1 MDFII
6 RLAEEFFK
14 KHKRLARYRR
24 IFAFLAA
31 VVVFATTYELILPAI
46 TMDRQRAV
54 QSPGVEVG
62 VAKDQRKGIDFTE
75 DDSLAVDTAGEDS
88 FDAGFPEDGDYY
100 EDNADSAGDG
110 YVEDYSSEE
119 TGSADDWI
127 QPEDPATGDTWNNAS
142 ELMVPAPG
150 RMKMKSAPTLRIIPG
165 LPEMRSLTE
174 VLRKRVKA

>member
-62 VAKDQRKGIDFTE
+62 VAKDQRKGIMPKRWQNIMAQKYIYSGQWRKIDWAEWKE
-75 DDSLAVDTAGEDS
+75 DHKFYFKED
-88 FDAGFPEDGDYY
+88 
-100 EDNADSAGDG
+100 
-110 YVEDYSSEE
+110 
-119 TGSADDWI
+119 
-127 QPEDPATGDTWNNAS
+127 
-142 ELMVPAPG
+142 L
-150 RMKMKSAPTLRIIPG
+150 
-165 LPEMRSLTE
+165 
-174 VLRKRVKA
+174 

>member
-31 VVVFATTYELILPAI
+31 VVVFAPTYELILPAI

-100 EDNADSAGDG
+100 EDNADSVGDG
-110 YVEDYSSEE
+110 YVEDYE
-119 TGSADDWI
+119 W
-127 QPEDPATGDTWNNAS
+127 
-142 ELMVPAPG
+142 
-150 RMKMKSAPTLRIIPG
+150 
-165 LPEMRSLTE
+165 
-174 VLRKRVKA
+174 